1 MIWHLDLGATPGER
15 KAKIGPLIRS
25 GEIKLGGYQKG
36 KIYGTLT
43 CSAGKRMKAENR
55 VFFGNEKEALSLGYR
70 PCGQCM
76 PDKNKGGRRSSDIP
90 RGIGYPSN
98 PFSGS
103 VNPYSGFHVEPRLS
117 FILSYQFA

>member
-1 MIWHLDLGATPGER
+1 MIRHLDLGTTRGER

-25 GEIKLGGYQKG
+25 GEIKLAGFQRG

-70 PCGQCM
+70 PRGQCM
-76 PDKNKGGRRSSDIP
+76 PDKYKRWKAK
-90 RGIGYPSN
+90 
-98 PFSGS
+98 
-103 VNPYSGFHVEPRLS
+103 
-117 FILSYQFA
+117 Q

>member
-1 MIWHLDLGATPGER
+1 VMIRHLDLGATPGER

-43 CSAGKRMKAENR
+43 CPAGKRMKVENR

-76 PDKNKGGRRSSDIP
+76 PDKYKRWKAK
-90 RGIGYPSN
+90 
-98 PFSGS
+98 
-103 VNPYSGFHVEPRLS
+103 
-117 FILSYQFA
+117 Q